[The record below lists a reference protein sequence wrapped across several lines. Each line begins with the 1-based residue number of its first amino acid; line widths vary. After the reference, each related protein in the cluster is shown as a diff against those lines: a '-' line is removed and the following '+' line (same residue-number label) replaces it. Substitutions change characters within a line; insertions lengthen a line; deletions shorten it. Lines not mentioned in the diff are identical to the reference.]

1 MIKLLKY
8 YAIFTIVYVPLALLT
23 MPLFISW
30 GSKRNFIEK
39 GYVFFIGFPFDY
51 SKSLGLILVNSLFWF
66 VILYGIVFIVG
77 KLVNKRTE
85 IK

>member
-8 YAIFTIVYVPLALLT
+8 YAIFAIVYIPSVILT

-30 GSKRNFIEK
+30 GSKRNFIGK
-39 GYVFFIGFPFDY
+39 AYVYFISSPFDY

-66 VILYGIVFIVG
+66 LLLYGLILLIRVLI
-77 KLVNKRTE
+77 KKRTV
-85 IK
+85 

>member
-8 YAIFTIVYVPLALLT
+8 YAIFAIVYIPLVLIT

-39 GYVFFIGFPFDY
+39 AYMYFISFPFDY
-51 SKSLGLILVNSLFWF
+51 SKSLGLILVNSFFWF
-66 VILYGIVFIVG
+66 LLLYGLIFTIVSI
-77 KLVNKRTE
+77 KRRFL
-85 IK
+85 